1 VPKKYYISLVAFE
14 NGVYTI
20 SVRKRG
26 KNLMADKKEIKRS
39 EEAQKLIDT
48 LKAQTEPKT
57 LAELSEIAG
66 VDFKTGHLASGRK
79 AGLIRVAGTKVIQ
92 VTVNK
97 KVNTYE
103 YVADPAKA
111 D

>member
-1 VPKKYYISLVAFE
+1 
-14 NGVYTI
+14 
-20 SVRKRG
+20 
-26 KNLMADKKEIKRS
+26 MADKKETKRS

-57 LAELSEIAG
+57 LAELSEIVG

>member
-1 VPKKYYISLVAFE
+1 
-14 NGVYTI
+14 
-20 SVRKRG
+20 
-26 KNLMADKKEIKRS
+26 MAEKKEMKRS
-39 EEAQKLIDT
+39 DEAQKLIDT

-79 AGLIRVAGTKVIQ
+79 AGLIRVAGTKVVQ

-103 YVADPAKA
+103 FVADPAKA

>member
-1 VPKKYYISLVAFE
+1 
-14 NGVYTI
+14 
-20 SVRKRG
+20 
-26 KNLMADKKEIKRS
+26 MADKKEIKRS
-39 EEAQKLIDT
+39 DEAQKLIDT
-48 LKAQTEPKT
+48 LKAQSEPKT

-79 AGLIRVAGTKVIQ
+79 AGLISVAGTKVIQ

>member
-1 VPKKYYISLVAFE
+1 
-14 NGVYTI
+14 
-20 SVRKRG
+20 
-26 KNLMADKKEIKRS
+26 MADKKEIKQS
-39 EEAQKLIDT
+39 DEAQKLIDT

-79 AGLIRVAGTKVIQ
+79 AGLVRVVGTKVIQ